1 MNSLIV
7 IMLFRLRMK
16 IDDAIDAYG
25 ALARDVFKEEADSNA
40 SERNIAKQ
48 EKDRKS
54 LLEGAMISMIK
65 KVDYNGAK
73 ALRMGTDQ
81 GSKA

>member
-1 MNSLIV
+1 VNSLIV
-7 IMLFRLRMK
+7 IMLFRFRMK
-16 IDDAIDAYG
+16 IDDAIEAYG
-25 ALARDVFKEEADSNA
+25 PLARHVFKEEADSNA

-54 LLEGAMISMIK
+54 LLERAMISMIK
-65 KVDYNGAK
+65 RVDTNGAK
-73 ALRMGTDQ
+73 ELRMGTDQ